1 MGGQERWMR
10 KKEGGGGLRGR
21 KMRTR
26 REEKKGKRWK
36 GKVEGGSN

>member
-1 MGGQERWMR
+1 MR
-10 KKEGGGGLRGR
+10 KKEGGGRRGR
-21 KMRTR
+21 KMRT

>member
-10 KKEGGGGLRGR
+10 KKEGGGLRGR

-26 REEKKGKRWK
+26 REEKKRKRWK